1 MAVTSGNRVRLEPEA
16 RKAQLIELGLRELE
30 TRGELSA
37 LDRISN
43 AAGISRGLLFHYFA
57 TKRAY
62 RVAVVRAAAG
72 RLLDVTDPAPDLD
85 PIGRLHAG
93 LRGFSAFVS
102 ENRSLYL
109 ALLRGAAGADPELLQ
124 IFDDT
129 RERLVERVIEGLGVS
144 AHLPVVRTVL
154 RGWVG
159 FVEESTLE
167 WLRHGGLDQD
177 ALVGIQEQTLIRLM
191 ETVAPLTLDEGNL
204 SEARLPGAS

>member
-1 MAVTSGNRVRLEPEA
+1 MVVTSGNRVRLEPEA

-37 LDRISN
+37 IDRISE
-43 AAGISRGLLFHYFA
+43 AAGISRGLLFHYFR
-57 TKRAY
+57 TKKAY
-62 RVAVVRAAAG
+62 RVAVIRAAAE
-72 RLLDVTDPAPDLD
+72 RLLEASDPAPELD

-93 LRGFSAFVS
+93 LRGFSGFVS

-109 ALLRGAAGADPELLQ
+109 ALLRGAAGADPELQ
-124 IFDDT
+124 EIFDET

-144 AHLPVVRTVL
+144 AHVPVVRTAL

-167 WLRHGGLDQD
+167 WLRHGGVEQD
-177 ALVGIQEQTLIRLM
+177 TLVGVQEQTLIRLM
-191 ETVAPLTLDEGNL
+191 ETVAPLT
-204 SEARLPGAS
+204 S